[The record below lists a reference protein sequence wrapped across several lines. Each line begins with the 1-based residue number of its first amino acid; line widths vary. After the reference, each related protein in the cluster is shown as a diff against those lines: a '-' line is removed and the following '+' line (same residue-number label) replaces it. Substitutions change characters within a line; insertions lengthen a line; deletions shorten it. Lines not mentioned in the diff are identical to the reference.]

1 MTTQA
6 NATNA
11 TKSAKANY
19 EEALSAQNLIPGS
32 KNLSEAVLNIL
43 LSNRVPSSYTNLTK
57 QIAEAASKGEID
69 TVLKLS
75 NDLKNVQDNERQNK
89 KSLEELRKKYSL
101 ADVLQAFAPEF
112 EEVAYEVAVKT
123 LSTTHALITEA
134 SKKKGSRTS
143 KAAGEGAEGGE
154 GRKNK
159 QSVFKITK
167 KDGTVVDFPIVYGPK
182 GNTDF
187 KKAEEAY
194 KALGFEVI
202 KDGDE
207 YMVEPGVINLKAG
220 GTAMVNRVNLIEAI
234 EKQTA
239 AQFDGWKVEKVK
251 VD

>member
-1 MTTQA
+1 MTTA
-6 NATNA
+6 NQ
-11 TKSAKANY
+11 TKSAKAAY
-19 EEALSAQNLIPGS
+19 EEALSAQNLFPGS

-43 LSNRVPSSYTNLTK
+43 LANRVPAGIAKLFK
-57 QIAEAASKGEID
+57 EIAEATEKQDIATI
-69 TVLKLS
+69 VKLS
-75 NDLKNVQDNERQNK
+75 NDLKNAQDNEKQHK
-89 KSLEELRKKYSL
+89 KSLDELRSKFNL

-112 EEVAYEVAVKT
+112 EEIAYEVAGKT

-134 SKKKGSRTS
+134 SKKKGSRTP

-187 KKAEEAY
+187 KKAEDAY
-194 KALGFEVI
+194 KALGFEVK

-207 YMVEPGVINLKAG
+207 YMVDPGVIELKAG
-220 GTAMVNRVNLIEAI
+220 GTVMVNRVNLIEAI